1 MATDTEAAPEVT
13 QQTPETTPE
22 TTPEAT
28 AQPEKKEFDPSAIPD
43 EIKTYFAKQHEAEL
57 KKYADYDRHVAA
69 AREWESVRNDPR
81 FQQWS
86 QSLNQ
91 PQAPKPFEIDD
102 DRFTKALTDR
112 NEFTKLVQEAAQHLV
127 DSRYAPQIQ
136 QTQHQ
141 QKVAEKMTDL
151 NNTVAKYPDFK
162 ELDSRGLIEPL
173 VMKYPNVSFEDIYWM
188 AKKNTFNEEVDKRAR
203 GLVEKKKTATVE
215 RGSGAPSARG
225 SKIAVKS
232 RLEAMELAAEAFR
245 AGRPMPE
252 FEFSD
257 SGE

>member
-13 QQTPETTPE
+13 EQTPENTPE
-22 TTPEAT
+22 TTPEAI
-28 AQPEKKEFDPSAIPD
+28 AQTEKNGFDPSAIPD

-57 KKYADYDRHVAA
+57 KKYADYDRHVVA

-112 NEFTKLVQEAAQHLV
+112 NEFTKLVQEAARNLLETQV
-127 DSRYAPQIQ
+127 GPQLQ
-136 QTQHQ
+136 QTQQ
-141 QKVAEKMTDL
+141 QIQFQSKVAELAEVTK
-151 NNTVAKYPDFK
+151 NHPDFK
-162 ELDSRGLIEPL
+162 ELDSKGLIEPL
-173 VMKYPNVSFEDIYWM
+173 IRKYPNLSFEDAYWL
-188 AKKNTFNEEVDKRAR
+188 AKKDTFNEEVDKRAR
-203 GLVEKKKTATVE
+203 GVVEKKKTATVE